1 MVNKPYKRKI
11 RKFLYENEI
20 AKVLDLCC
28 HTAHADR
35 NRTLIL
41 FTYNH
46 AFRASEVCNL
56 TWNQINFVNNEI
68 NIISQKGGVDCTHII
83 EDGERQSLL
92 NLYENRNKN
101 LPYVFTSERNAKFE
115 AQNFYRLTLKLG
127 KMAGFD
133 FVFTPHMLRHAKGT
147 FLANNDVNIFKIK
160 AFLRHRRISSTEIY
174 VHMAANRF
182 KNINEG
188 SIFS

>member
-1 MVNKPYKRKI
+1 MTNNTHKKKI

-20 AKVLDLCC
+20 ARVLDLCC
-28 HTAHADR
+28 HTKYPDR
-35 NRTLIL
+35 NKTLIL

-46 AFRASEVCNL
+46 AFRAGEVCGL
-56 TWNQINFVNNEI
+56 KWNQIDFTNNQI
-68 NIISQKGGVDCTHII
+68 NIISQKGGVDCTHLL
-83 EDGERQSLL
+83 EKGEREPLL
-92 NLYENRNKN
+92 KLYENRNKD

-115 AQNFYRLTLKLG
+115 PQNFYRLLLKLG
-127 KMAGFD
+127 KMARFD
-133 FVFTPHMLRHAKGT
+133 FVLTPHMLRHSKGT

-160 AFLRHRRISSTEIY
+160 AFLRHKRISSTELYI
-174 VHMAANRF
+174 HMAGNQF